1 MALASVIY
9 LRCSLVR
16 PPSQLVR
23 VVLRC
28 FPSWPT
34 PCSANS
40 YFLNTAPVP
49 GHQRDQGSET
59 IGPPCLLAYVDHA
72 TLAGPPCC
80 RVVRRSCKSRA
91 IEPVVRM
98 GCTGGAIEPGVQMGS
113 SRAIEPVLRMG
124 SSLVIEPGVFSA
136 PPPVLSL
143 LASPRPRALGVEGS
157 PKSTPRRRPRASFLP
172 PPPFSPFSG
181 VRGAAA
187 RGRIPAIAKTTNSP
201 AGARSAAARANVH
214 VLCAH
219 QTRSPR
225 ATCTFCAP
233 TKLAVG
239 RHKTWET
246 ALAVRVRPRAWWHGR
261 SRTGV
266 VARA

>member
-1 MALASVIY
+1 MPKPCRSDAVALSVG
-9 LRCSLVR
+9 CQHSQPSLAKSRMSVQKQFPRRDRFSIRSWLYNTWLTAPMQFRTRPPSQR

-59 IGPPCLLAYVDHA
+59 IGPPCRLDGHRAVSHMWITQHEQGHRAAVLSVDHA
-72 TLAGPPCC
+72 RVGGPSSRQCGWDARAGP
-80 RVVRRSCKSRA
+80 SSR
-91 IEPVVRM
+91 E
-98 GCTGGAIEPGVQMGS
+98 C

-172 PPPFSPFSG
+172 PPPFSPFSPRPASAR
-181 VRGAAA
+181 VCAA
-187 RGRIPAIAKTTNSP
+187 
-201 AGARSAAARANVH
+201 
-214 VLCAH
+214 
-219 QTRSPR
+219 
-225 ATCTFCAP
+225 
-233 TKLAVG
+233 
-239 RHKTWET
+239 
-246 ALAVRVRPRAWWHGR
+246 RPRAGAYQR
-261 SRTGV
+261 
-266 VARA
+266 

>member
-1 MALASVIY
+1 MQESGHRAG
-9 LRCSLVR
+9 
-16 PPSQLVR
+16 
-23 VVLRC
+23 
-28 FPSWPT
+28 
-34 PCSANS
+34 SADGMHGR
-40 YFLNTAPVP
+40 
-49 GHQRDQGSET
+49 GHRAGSAD
-59 IGPPCLLAYVDHA
+59 GKQSGHR
-72 TLAGPPCC
+72 AGIADGKQ
-80 RVVRRSCKSRA
+80 SCHRA
-91 IEPVVRM
+91 GRLF
-98 GCTGGAIEPGVQMGS
+98 C
-113 SRAIEPVLRMG
+113 
-124 SSLVIEPGVFSA
+124 

-157 PKSTPRRRPRASFLP
+157 PKSTSRRRPRASCLP
-172 PPPFSPFSG
+172 PPLSLPSRLAPQ
-181 VRGAAA
+181 A
-187 RGRIPAIAKTTNSP
+187 RGCARRGRARAHTSDSKKDNSP

-233 TKLAVG
+233 TKLVVG

-246 ALAVRVRPRAWWHGR
+246 ALAVLVRPRAWWHGR